1 MKKIPLLLGML
12 LILLIS
18 GCINSSQSSITSSTS
33 TSTQYITVT
42 DLLGRNVEV
51 PSEVTKVVAT
61 GPGALRLVVY
71 LNATDKVVG
80 VEEFEKRYSYG
91 RPYIMA
97 HPELKNLPIIG
108 PGGPGKLPDLEA
120 LINLKPDVIFITYVD
135 SKTADEIQEK
145 TGIPVIV
152 LSYGQLTTFED
163 EELFRSIE
171 LAGKILGNEKRAE
184 DVLNFIRS
192 IQEDLIKRTEN
203 TKSPSVYIGGIGYK
217 GAHGI
222 ESTEAKYPPFVV
234 LHANNVAEELG
245 EGHKFID
252 KEKLLEWNPE
262 YLFLDEG
269 GLSLVLDDYNKNPEF
284 YNSLTAVKEGNIY
297 GILPYNFYTTN
308 IGTALADTYFIGK
321 ILYPER
327 FRDVDPV
334 ERADEIYT
342 FLVGK
347 PVYKEMATQFGGFGR
362 IELANGTVE
371 YSLPTSP

>member
-1 MKKIPLLLGML
+1 MKRTPFLLGML

-18 GCINSSQSSITSSTS
+18 GCINSSQSSITSNTS
-33 TSTQYITVT
+33 TVAQYVTVT
-42 DLLGRNVEV
+42 DLLGRSVEV

-61 GPGALRLVVY
+61 GPGALRLIVY

-91 RPYIMA
+91 RPYIIA
-97 HPELKNLPIIG
+97 HPELKDLPIIG

-120 LINLKPDVIFITYVD
+120 LINLNPDVIFMTYVD

-171 LAGKILGNEKRAE
+171 LAGKILGKEKRAE
-184 DVLNFIRS
+184 DVLNFIKS

-203 TKSPSVYIGGIGYK
+203 AKSPDVYVGGIGYK

-234 LHANNVAEELG
+234 LHASNVADELG

-297 GILPYNFYTTN
+297 GVLPYNFYTTN

-327 FRDVDPV
+327 FEDVDPV
-334 ERADEIYT
+334 KKADEIYT

-347 PVYKEMATQFGGFGR
+347 PVYKEMAAQFGGFGR
-362 IELANGTVE
+362 IELTNGTVE